1 MALAGGGVLVLSPD
15 TILIR
20 LLDTDVATTLFW
32 RGVAMAAGL
41 GVFLLI
47 RERGRPG
54 PIMAQLRSPLGLALG
69 VLFALSN
76 LLFVTTVHNTSIA
89 DTLACLATAS
99 IFAAV
104 FSAVF
109 LRERAPLRTWITAG
123 AIAAALLLIALGGA
137 GSLFGRLTGISAA
150 MSLGATFVVMRATG
164 HGDTLPGLALG
175 GALIAL
181 VSAYPAAP
189 LALSTEGFA
198 ALAGLILILPLAFAL
213 IGQGPRYL
221 PAPEVSLLML
231 LETVFGTLWA
241 WLWLDEIPRGTT
253 LLAVAIILS
262 SLALFYWRQAVATRG
277 LQQATT

>member
-1 MALAGGGVLVLSPD
+1 
-15 TILIR
+15 
-20 LLDTDVATTLFW
+20 
-32 RGVAMAAGL
+32 MAAGL